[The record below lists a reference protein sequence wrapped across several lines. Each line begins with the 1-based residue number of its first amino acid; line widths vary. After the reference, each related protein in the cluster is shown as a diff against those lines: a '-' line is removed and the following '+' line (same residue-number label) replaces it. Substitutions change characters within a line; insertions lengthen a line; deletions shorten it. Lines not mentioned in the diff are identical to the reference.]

1 LPDEDVS
8 LAQAMGNL
16 LNQYAGM
23 HFVCDARGTLI
34 EKQSPAGEHR
44 YQWEAFNRLNAA
56 TVGVNRGR

>member
-1 LPDEDVS
+1 
-8 LAQAMGNL
+8 MGNL